1 MKMRGMMMVAVI
13 GLMVVTSDMMAHRG
27 GERGPGK
34 MMKHLRG
41 LDLTDAQK
49 EQIKSL
55 AEEFKAAHADEF
67 AEMKELGKQAREQ
80 RKSGDKEGAKAT
92 MQQVRDLRESMKAD
106 HEELREAILAVLTDE
121 QREKLAER
129 KERCGEKREKGEKRE
144 RGSRGN
150 GTDIQ

>member
-1 MKMRGMMMVAVI
+1 MVAVI
-13 GLMVVTSDMMAHRG
+13 GLMVVSSDLMAKRG
-27 GERGPGK
+27 GDRGPGR

-67 AEMKELGKQAREQ
+67 EQMKELGQQAREQ

-92 MQQVRDLRESMKAD
+92 MQQVKELRESMKAD

-121 QREKLAER
+121 QREQLAER
-129 KERCGEKREKGEKRE
+129 KERCRDKKEKGEKRE